1 MKRGQKLRVK
11 NKNQSKSSENLPL
24 SPGVFISPH
33 FGYVAAIAKSCY
45 NRGWVSQKLERGK
58 KSLSVSRP
66 PSPRFSAP
74 TVESWRRHDA
84 SKNFCSFSLRG
95 SLRFSRSALA
105 ASPPRLALAAFRPR
119 TSDSKEAVLQHGP
132 FSCRTCVG
140 CCTLKKKKVASEK
153 TVKCS
158 ESKPAGGGKKKTFL
172 SSVRQVAFPQL
183 SGFSLVPFGRIFAAL
198 RHLSSAAEPRL
209 TRSTEIKRREK

>member
-1 MKRGQKLRVK
+1 M
-11 NKNQSKSSENLPL
+11 
-24 SPGVFISPH
+24 
-33 FGYVAAIAKSCY
+33 
-45 NRGWVSQKLERGK
+45 ERGK
-58 KSLSVSRP
+58 KSLSASRP

-74 TVESWRRHDA
+74 AVESWRRHDA

-140 CCTLKKKKVASEK
+140 CCTLKK
-153 TVKCS
+153 
-158 ESKPAGGGKKKTFL
+158 L
-172 SSVRQVAFPQL
+172 
-183 SGFSLVPFGRIFAAL
+183 
-198 RHLSSAAEPRL
+198 
-209 TRSTEIKRREK
+209 RREKRSSVPSQSQSGEGKKRSLSLVRPPSCFPSTVRLLFSPFRSHLRRSSASLLRRGASLDSFNRNQTSREVKCV

>member
-1 MKRGQKLRVK
+1 MLFFHHKRAFNSPTVLLNHRLLLARLSGEAGTKPRVK

-140 CCTLKKKKVASEK
+140 CCTL
-153 TVKCS
+153 
-158 ESKPAGGGKKKTFL
+158 
-172 SSVRQVAFPQL
+172 
-183 SGFSLVPFGRIFAAL
+183 
-198 RHLSSAAEPRL
+198 
-209 TRSTEIKRREK
+209 

>member
-1 MKRGQKLRVK
+1 M
-11 NKNQSKSSENLPL
+11 
-24 SPGVFISPH
+24 
-33 FGYVAAIAKSCY
+33 
-45 NRGWVSQKLERGK
+45 ERGK

-140 CCTLKKKKVASEK
+140 RCTLKKLRRKKRSSVPSQSQPWE
-153 TVKCS
+153 
-158 ESKPAGGGKKKTFL
+158 GKKKTFL

-198 RHLSSAAEPRL
+198 RHLSSAEPRL